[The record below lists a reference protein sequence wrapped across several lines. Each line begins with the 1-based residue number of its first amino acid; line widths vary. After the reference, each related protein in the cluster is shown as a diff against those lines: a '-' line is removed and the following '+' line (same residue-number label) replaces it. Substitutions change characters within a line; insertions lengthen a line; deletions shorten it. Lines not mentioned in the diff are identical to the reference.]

1 MRYEQQPKN
10 PRFADPEYAEK
21 WLQVE
26 WTYMS
31 DREQEELLL
40 LYGPRKLRKGHQGAP
55 QGW

>member
-31 DREQEELLL
+31 DREQEELLP